1 MVVWPPCKERQLWR
15 LPHHLGRSFDFNL
28 EWFWHGGL
36 ATMQGEAAL
45 EVAAPPREIAPLG
58 VWPPLVDKD

>member
-1 MVVWPPCKERQLWR
+1 
-15 LPHHLGRSFDFNL
+15 
-28 EWFWHGGL
+28 
-36 ATMQGEAAL
+36 MQGEAAL